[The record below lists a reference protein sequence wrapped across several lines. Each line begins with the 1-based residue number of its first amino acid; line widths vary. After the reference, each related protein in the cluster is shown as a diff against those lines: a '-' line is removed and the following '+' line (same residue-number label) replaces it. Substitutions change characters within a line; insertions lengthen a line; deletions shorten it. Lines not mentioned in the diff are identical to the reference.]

1 LGGCASPIAEKGVN
15 FRSDGFIQSH
25 KWAVGFGPSREIV
38 VWDQGDKVWVGEDG
52 DSPYPLGVYPP
63 DIPLNWVSDGV
74 KDEDLFF
81 AILDAIEEDF
91 HRVKMVAHLKIKG
104 RREVLNLKSSTNYGN
119 VSMPSRRRKS
129 SGAIALS
136 APGGFRV

>member
-1 LGGCASPIAEKGVN
+1 MPLDWM
-15 FRSDGFIQSH
+15 SDG
-25 KWAVGFGPSREIV
+25 AE
-38 VWDQGDKVWVGEDG
+38 
-52 DSPYPLGVYPP
+52 
-63 DIPLNWVSDGV
+63 
-74 KDEDLFF
+74 DEDPSF

-136 APGGFRV
+136 APCGFRV